1 MSLCAAFLLI
11 LVSGGATVFAQSG
24 YEVKGVVVDAVGP
37 VIGATVIEQGTTN
50 GTSTG
55 LDGDYVLTVSSA
67 DAVIEISCIGY
78 ASQTFTASQVPPTV
92 TLSEDTQFLDEV
104 VVIGYGTVKKEDMTG
119 SIVAI
124 KNEEINRGAV
134 VNTQDMLKG
143 KVPGLLVTPGDGG
156 PGSGSRIRIRGAAS
170 LYASS
175 DPLIVIDG
183 VPLSSDAGSGMSNPL
198 DFVNANDIESFT
210 VLKDA
215 SSAAIY
221 GSRASNGVIIITTK
235 RGKGNR
241 PQVSYN
247 GSLSVQHNS
256 KRIPVMEPDEF
267 RAYLAENFD
276 PESNQGKLA
285 YAQLFDTNTD
295 WQKIIFRPA
304 ISHDH
309 NLSVNGNVD
318 DRMPYRASIGY
329 QDQMGTLHGS
339 SYERGTLDISL
350 SPNFFDKHLTL
361 DLSARG
367 VYVHSDYAEGSVVGK
382 AAFYN
387 PTRDPYFRNADG
399 SIDFSTINGYWG
411 PGAGRGEEFAPNTLV
426 GEGPMSLLHDQ
437 WSYANTVRF
446 VGKAA
451 LDYKVHGF
459 EALRFNVALSMD
471 VSENKSANGV
481 NVNSFQSY
489 RDPDAMGIGKNHTG
503 YNKSLNETL
512 EAYANFNETWGKHNL
527 DVIAG
532 YSWVHNYYATHGES
546 FINRQKDEF
555 GNPVVFL
562 KDGVDYD
569 TQYPWNKG
577 ENYMVSFYG
586 RINYSIASKYLFTA
600 SVRYDGSSR
609 FAKKHRWG
617 LFPSGAFAWNI
628 KQENWLKDTKAVSQL
643 KLRLSAG
650 QTGQQDGIANYSY
663 MPIYRLSTDAYGR
676 YNMGDAGLQY
686 YYTPEK
692 YDPDI
697 TWETTTTY
705 NVGVDFGFCD
715 DRITGNVDAYLR
727 NTSDLLNEVLTP
739 MGANFGNKIL
749 TNIGSMQNKGIEFSL
764 NVVPVQTK
772 DWHLS
777 IGFNGTFQETKITK
791 LNTSDDPRYMEEVS
805 DIQKGTGSA
814 FSFHKV
820 GYAPFTYRPYQQLY
834 DSNGKPIQNAFVDRD
849 GDGQITELDRYESGK
864 CPIPGFYY
872 GLNLKLSYKNWDFG
886 LNGHGNA
893 DYWIFNDFASAN
905 SSSYVDLSAG
915 LLPNFAKVVKTTGFL
930 KQNDPKQY
938 YSDLFLENASF
949 FRLDDINLGYTF
961 RDVSE
966 YNGTVRIAF
975 SAQNVFVLSK
985 YSGNDPEVKGEK
997 NGIDNVVWPRPRTYS
1012 IRVNFTF

>member
-1 MSLCAAFLLI
+1 MNRIMSLCAALLMTF
-11 LVSGGATVFAQSG
+11 VSGGAIVSAQSG

-67 DAVIEISCIGY
+67 DAVVEISCIGY
-78 ASQTFTASQVPPTV
+78 ASQTFVASQVPPTV

-143 KVPGLLVTPGDGG
+143 KVAGLLVTPGDGG

-183 VPLSSDAGSGMSNPL
+183 VPLSADAGSGMSNPL
-198 DFVNANDIESFT
+198 DFVNPNDIESFT

-241 PQVSYN
+241 PQVNYN
-247 GSLSVQHNS
+247 GSVSVQHNS
-256 KRIPVMEPDEF
+256 KKIPVMGADEF
-267 RAYLAENFD
+267 RAYVAETFD
-276 PESNQGKLA
+276 PESTHGKFA
-285 YAQLFDTNTD
+285 ATQIFENNTD
-295 WQKIIFRPA
+295 WQSLVFRPA

-309 NLSVNGNVD
+309 NLSVNGNVK

-329 QDQMGTLHGS
+329 QDQMGTLYGS
-339 SYERGTLDISL
+339 NYERGTMDISL
-350 SPNFFDKHLTL
+350 SPNFLDKHLTL

-367 VYVHSDYAEGSVVGK
+367 VYVHSDYAEGGVVGK

-387 PTRDPYFRNADG
+387 PTRDPYFRNEDG
-399 SIDFSTINGYWG
+399 SIDFTTNNGYWG
-411 PGAGRGEEFAPNTLV
+411 PGAGRGKGFTPNKLV
-426 GEGPMSLLHDQ
+426 GEGPLSLLYDK
-437 WSYANTVRF
+437 WSYANTARF

-451 LDYKVHGF
+451 IDYKVHGF

-471 VSENKSANGV
+471 VSESKSANGV
-481 NVNSFQSY
+481 NPGSFQAYS
-489 RDPDAMGIGKNHTG
+489 DDEAIGVGKNHTG
-503 YNKSLNETL
+503 YNKNLNETL
-512 EAYANFNETWGKHNL
+512 EAYANFNETWGKHTL
-527 DVIAG
+527 DVVAG
-532 YSWVHNYYATHGES
+532 YSWVRNYYESHGES
-546 FINRQKDEF
+546 FINGKDE
-555 GNPVVFL
+555 VFL
-562 KDGVDYD
+562 KDGVDYN
-569 TQYPWNKG
+569 TAYPWNRG

-609 FAKKHRWG
+609 FAKDNRWG

-628 KQENWLKDTKAVSQL
+628 KQEDWLKDTKAVSQL

-663 MPIYRLSTDAYGR
+663 MPIYYLSTNSYDR
-676 YNMGDAGLQY
+676 YNMGSAGLQY
-686 YYTPEK
+686 YYTPGS

-715 DRITGNVDAYLR
+715 DRITGNVDAYVR
-727 NTSDLLNEVLTP
+727 NTSDLLNEVITP

-777 IGFNGTFQETKITK
+777 IGFNGTFQDTKITK
-791 LNTSDDPRYMEEVS
+791 LNTSDDPRYMEQVVGIS
-805 DIQKGTGSA
+805 KGTGSML
-814 FSFHKV
+814 SFHKV
-820 GYAPFTYRPYQQLY
+820 GYAPYTYYPYQQLY

-849 GDGQITELDRYESGK
+849 GDGKITELDRYESGK
-864 CPIPGFYY
+864 SPIPGFYY
-872 GLNLKLSYKNWDFG
+872 GLNLKLSYKDWDFG
-886 LNGHGNA
+886 INGHGNA
-893 DYWIFNDFASAN
+893 DYWIFNDFASSN
-905 SSSYVDLSAG
+905 STSSFDVNAALLS
-915 LLPNFAKVVKTTGFL
+915 NFATVVKRTGFT
-930 KQNDPKQY
+930 KPNAGEQY

-949 FRLDDINLGYTF
+949 FRLDDVNLGYTF
-961 RDVSE
+961 RDVSD
-966 YNGTVRIAF
+966 YNGTIRVAF
-975 SAQNVFVLSK
+975 SAQNLFVITK
-985 YSGNDPEVKGEK
+985 YTGIDPEVQGGN
-997 NGIDNVVWPRPRTYS
+997 NGVDNVIWPRPRTYS

>member
-1 MSLCAAFLLI
+1 MNRIMSLCAAFLLTF
-11 LVSGGATVFAQSG
+11 LLGGATVFAQSG

-50 GTSTG
+50 GVSTG

-67 DAVIEISCIGY
+67 DAVVEISCIGY
-78 ASQTFTASQVPPTV
+78 ASQTFVASQVPPTV
-92 TLSEDTQFLDEV
+92 TLSEDNQFLDEV

-143 KVPGLLVTPGDGG
+143 KVAGLLVTPGDGG
-156 PGSGSRIRIRGAAS
+156 PGSGSRIRIRGSAS
-170 LYASS
+170 LSASN
-175 DPLIVIDG
+175 DPLIIIDG
-183 VPLSSDAGSGMSNPL
+183 VPLASDGGAGMSNPL
-198 DFVNANDIESFT
+198 DLVNPNDIESFT

-241 PQVSYN
+241 PQVNYN
-247 GSLSVQHNS
+247 GSVSVQHNS
-256 KRIPVMEPDEF
+256 KRIPTMDADEF
-267 RAYLAENFD
+267 RAYIAENVD
-276 PESNQGKLA
+276 PESAQGKFA
-285 YAQLFDTNTD
+285 AAQLFEHNTD
-295 WQKIIFRPA
+295 WQKLLFRPA

-309 NLSVNGNVD
+309 NLSVNGNLK

-329 QDQMGTLHGS
+329 QDQMGTLGGS
-339 SYERGTLDISL
+339 SYERGTMDLSL
-350 SPNFFDKHLTL
+350 SPNFLDKHLTF

-367 VYVHSDYAEGSVVGK
+367 VYVHSDYANSDAVGK

-399 SIDFSTINGYWG
+399 SIDYTTANGYWG
-411 PGAGRGEEFAPNTLV
+411 PGAGRGDKFVPNHLV
-426 GEGPMSLLHDQ
+426 GVGPLAMLLDE
-437 WSYANTVRF
+437 WSYSNTARF

-451 LDYKVHGF
+451 VDYKVHGF
-459 EALRFNVALSMD
+459 EALRFNVSVGLD
-471 VSENKSANGV
+471 VSESKSKNGV
-481 NVNSFQSY
+481 NPGSFQAY
-489 RDPDAMGIGKNHTG
+489 TDTEAMGVGKYSAG
-503 YNKSLNETL
+503 YNKNLNEVL
-512 EAYANFNETWGKHNL
+512 EAYANFNESWGIHNL
-527 DVIAG
+527 DVMAG
-532 YSWVHNYYATHGES
+532 YSWQHTYYENHNES
-546 FINRQKDEF
+546 FINLSNELF
-555 GNPVVFL
+555 V
-562 KDGVDYD
+562 KDGVAYD
-569 TQYPWNKG
+569 ELYPWWRG
-577 ENYMVSFYG
+577 ENFMVSFYG
-586 RINYSIASKYLFTA
+586 RINYSIASKYLFTG

-609 FAKKHRWG
+609 FSKKNRWG
-617 LFPSGAFAWNI
+617 FFPSGAFAWNV
-628 KQENWLKDTKAVSQL
+628 KQEDWLKDTKVVSQL

-663 MPIYRLSTDAYGR
+663 MPIYYLSTDAYGR

-686 YYTPEK
+686 YYTPGS

-727 NTSDLLNEVLTP
+727 NTTDLLNNVITP
-739 MGANFGNKIL
+739 MGANFGNQIL

-777 IGFNGTFQETKITK
+777 IGFNGTFQDTKITK
-791 LNTSDDPRYMEEVS
+791 LNTSDDPRYKEMVVGIS
-805 DIQKGTGSA
+805 KGTGSK

-820 GYAPFTYRPYQQLY
+820 GYAPYTYYPYQQVY
-834 DSNGKPIQNAFVDRD
+834 DAAGKPIQNALVDRD
-849 GDGQITELDRYESGK
+849 DDGKITELDRYESGK
-864 CPIPGFYY
+864 SPIPGFYY

-893 DYWIFNDFASAN
+893 DYWVFNDFASAN
-905 SSSYVDLSAG
+905 STSSVDVNAG
-915 LLPNFAKVVKTTGFL
+915 LLPNFAQVVKRTGFT
-930 KQNDPKQY
+930 KPNAGEQH

-949 FRLDDINLGYTF
+949 FRMDDINLGYTF
-961 RDVSE
+961 RDVSD
-966 YNGTVRIAF
+966 YNGTIRVAF
-975 SAQNVFVLSK
+975 SAQNVFVLTK
-985 YSGNDPEVKGEK
+985 YTGIDPEVKGES
-997 NGIDNVVWPRPRTYS
+997 NGVDNVIWPRPRTYS

>member
-1 MSLCAAFLLI
+1 MNRIMSLCAGFFLTFVL
-11 LVSGGATVFAQSG
+11 GGATVFAQSG

-67 DAVIEISCIGY
+67 NAVIEISCIGY

-92 TLSEDTQFLDEV
+92 TLAEDTQFLDEV

-143 KVPGLLVTPGDGG
+143 KVAGLLVTPGDGG
-156 PGSGSRIRIRGAAS
+156 PGSGSRIRIRGSAS
-170 LYASS
+170 LSASN
-175 DPLIVIDG
+175 DPLIIIDG
-183 VPLSSDAGSGMSNPL
+183 VPLASDAGTGMSNPL
-198 DFVNANDIESFT
+198 DLVNPNDIESFT

-241 PQVSYN
+241 PQVNYN
-247 GSLSVQHNS
+247 GSVSVQHNS
-256 KRIPVMEPDEF
+256 KRIPTMDAQEF
-267 RAYLAENFD
+267 RAYLAETLD
-276 PESNQGKLA
+276 PESAQGKFA
-285 YAQLFDTNTD
+285 APQIFEHNTD
-295 WQKIIFRPA
+295 WQKLLFRPA

-309 NLSVNGNVD
+309 NLSVNGNLKE
-318 DRMPYRASIGY
+318 RMPYRASIGY
-329 QDQMGTLHGS
+329 QDQMGTLKGS
-339 SYERGTLDISL
+339 SYERGTMDISL
-350 SPNFFDKHLTL
+350 SPNFFDKHLTF

-367 VYVHSDYAEGSVVGK
+367 VYVHSDNASSDAVGK

-387 PTRDPYFRNADG
+387 PTRDPYFRNEDG
-399 SIDFSTINGYWG
+399 SIDYTTANGYWG
-411 PGAGRGEEFAPNTLV
+411 PGSGKGKNFAPNTLV
-426 GEGPMSLLHDQ
+426 GEGPLATLLDQ
-437 WSYANTVRF
+437 YRFSNTARF

-451 LDYKVHGF
+451 VDYKVHGF
-459 EALRFNVALSMD
+459 EALRFNVSVGLD
-471 VSENKSANGV
+471 VSESKSKSGV
-481 NVNSFQSY
+481 NVGSFQAY
-489 RDPDAMGIGKNHTG
+489 KDTEAMGIGKYSLG
-503 YNKSLNETL
+503 YNKNLNEVF

-527 DVIAG
+527 DIMAG
-532 YSWVHNYYATHGES
+532 YSWQHTYYENHGES
-546 FINRQKDEF
+546 YINRSNELFRKE
-555 GNPVVFL
+555 
-562 KDGVDYD
+562 GVSYEE
-569 TQYPWNKG
+569 QYPWNRG

-609 FAKKHRWG
+609 FSKKNRWG
-617 LFPSGAFAWNI
+617 FFPSGAFAWNI

-663 MPIYRLSTDAYGR
+663 MPIYYLSTDAYGR
-676 YNMGDAGLQY
+676 YNMGSDGLQY
-686 YYTPEK
+686 YYTPGS

-705 NVGVDFGFCD
+705 NVGVDIGFCD
-715 DRITGNVDAYLR
+715 DRISGNVDAYMR
-727 NTSDLLNEVLTP
+727 NTTDLLNNVITP
-739 MGANFGNKIL
+739 MGANFGNQIL

-791 LNTSDDPRYMEEVS
+791 LNTSDDPRYKEMVVGIS
-805 DIQKGTGSA
+805 KGTGSK

-820 GYAPFTYRPYQQLY
+820 GYAPYTYFPFQQVY
-834 DSNGKPIQNAFVDRD
+834 DADGKPIQNALVDRD
-849 GDGQITELDRYESGK
+849 GDGKITELDRYESGK
-864 CPIPGFYY
+864 SPIPGFYY

-886 LNGHGNA
+886 INGHGNA
-893 DYWIFNDFASAN
+893 DYWIFNDFASEHST
-905 SSSYVDLSAG
+905 SSVDVNAG
-915 LLPNFAKVVKTTGFL
+915 LLPNFAKLVKKTGFT
-930 KQNDPKQY
+930 KPNSGEQY

-961 RDVSE
+961 RDVSD
-966 YNGTVRIAF
+966 YNGTIRVAL
-975 SAQNVFVLSK
+975 SAQNVFVISK
-985 YSGNDPEVKGEK
+985 YSGIDPEVQGDK
-997 NGIDNVVWPRPRTYS
+997 NGVDNVIWPRPRTYS